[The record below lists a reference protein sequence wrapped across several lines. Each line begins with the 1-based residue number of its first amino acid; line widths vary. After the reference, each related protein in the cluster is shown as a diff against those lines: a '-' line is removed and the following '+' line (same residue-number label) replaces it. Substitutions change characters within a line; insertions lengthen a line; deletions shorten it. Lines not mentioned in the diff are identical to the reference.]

1 MKTLFLLIIFAGMFN
16 TMSAQNRPQSYLVD
30 DSEIGTS
37 TTNTN
42 KFIYSGTGWVHA
54 NNTADPYY
62 MSTASYSNQ
71 TGDYVTLN
79 FVGSTIFYY
88 TPRAPHHGIV
98 AISIDNGPEKNV
110 DLYSPTREN
119 EAMVFL
125 ANLTYGNHTLK
136 IRVTGTKNPASSN
149 RYVILDRISIMYPLN
164 AHQTAFG
171 FLALINPTILAYNN
185 TAYGAFALNAN
196 TDGGH
201 NTGVGYGALKK
212 NTTGSSNVAI
222 GHESLAANITGS
234 ANTAGGVYAL
244 PANTTGSANTAFGGL
259 VMSANTTGE
268 ANTAVGFQ
276 ALEFN
281 VNGNSNTAL
290 GNEALR
296 INISGLNNT
305 AVGRG
310 ALARN
315 ETGNVNTAVGFQ
327 AGPQIGNIQNSTA
340 IGHNAIVTGSNQ
352 VRIGDANVTS
362 IGGQVSWST
371 LSDGRFKKD
380 VREDVSGLDFI
391 SKLRP
396 VSYTVD
402 KDAVSKFL
410 RVPDSLRNS
419 PDESRKKGIRQS
431 GFVAQEVEEVIK
443 KTGYVFHGV
452 EVPQSENEHYSIR
465 YAEFVVPLVKAVQEL
480 NTLLKEQSVQHA
492 AEIAE
497 LKEQL
502 KSYEGA
508 GKSLSETETSLYQNN
523 PNPFT
528 TDTEIKMSL
537 PESTVSAMV
546 IVYNMEGRQLK
557 ELSVKGRGET
567 TVKISAS
574 ELHAGMY
581 LYALIVDG
589 KVVDT
594 KRMILTK

>member
-1 MKTLFLLIIFAGMFN
+1 MKTLFLLIIFACMFN
-16 TMSAQNRPQSYLVD
+16 TINAQNSPQSYTID
-30 DSEIGTS
+30 DGEIGTS
-37 TTNTN
+37 TANTN

-54 NNTADPYY
+54 KNTADPYY
-62 MSTASYSNQ
+62 MSTVSYSNQ
-71 TGDYVTLN
+71 TGDYAIIN
-79 FVGSTIFYY
+79 FVGSTVFYRAA
-88 TPRAPHHGIV
+88 RAPHHGIV
-98 AISIDNGPEKNV
+98 AVSIDNGPETNV

-119 EAMVFL
+119 DAQIWL
-125 ANLTYGNHTLK
+125 ANVPYGNHTVK

-149 RYVILDRISIMYPLN
+149 RYGIIDYVSIMYPLN
-164 AHQTAFG
+164 AHQTATG
-171 FLALINPTILAYNN
+171 FLALINPTVLAYNN
-185 TAYGAFALNAN
+185 TAYGAFSLNAN
-196 TDGGH
+196 TDGSH

-212 NTTGSSNVAI
+212 NTTGASNVAI
-222 GHESLAANITGS
+222 GHESL
-234 ANTAGGVYAL
+234 V
-244 PANTTGSANTAFGGL
+244 ANTTGGSNTAVGEKALHANTWGSINTAFGGL
-259 VMSANTTGE
+259 SMWANTTGE

-276 ALEFN
+276 ALESN

-296 INISGLNNT
+296 VNVSGLNNT

-310 ALARN
+310 ALAHN
-315 ETGNVNTAVGFQ
+315 ETGNVNTAIGFL

-340 IGHNAIVTGSNQ
+340 IGYNAIVTGSNQ

-402 KDAVSKFL
+402 KNAVSKFL

-419 PDESRKKGIRQS
+419 PDESRKKGIRQT

-452 EVPQSENEHYSIR
+452 EAPQSENEHYSIR

-508 GKSLSETETSLYQNN
+508 GKSLSETETLLYQNN
-523 PNPFT
+523 PNPFS

-537 PESTVSAMV
+537 PESTVNATV

-567 TVKISAS
+567 GVKISAS